1 MILSMTP
8 LIFVLRAAHSNELA
22 RDAREP
28 ATGETRYQ
36 RHQGDSAI
44 AVACEHSAERCDWL
58 TFCREYPDSTPDAE
72 CFELGGLDDSRSN
85 TCRFYDGRS
94 DRAGSRR

>member
-1 MILSMTP
+1 M
-8 LIFVLRAAHSNELA
+8 
-22 RDAREP
+22 P

-58 TFCREYPDSTPDAE
+58 TFCREYPDSVPTP
-72 CFELGGLDDSRSN
+72 SVS
-85 TCRFYDGRS
+85 
-94 DRAGSRR
+94 GSVA